1 MDIRPYVVE
10 VCFAFAAGVCVGAWM
25 MERRR
30 LQMEKEKQSDA
41 VLITEQNPK
50 EKHKKEGYF
59 VRMEDGKVIIDPSKR
74 KRWFFF

>member
-1 MDIRPYVVE
+1 MDMRPYVVE

-30 LQMEKEKQSDA
+30 LQMEKEKQQSDA
-41 VLITEQNPK
+41 VLITEPNKK
-50 EKHKKEGYF
+50 EHKKEGYF
-59 VRMEDGKVIIDPSKR
+59 VRMEDGKVVIDPSKR